1 MDIGIE
7 IDKTF
12 FPLTINIFTNKS
24 SKSFAFTKDLIFFP
38 PKEKEVDTKGV
49 VAKEAGVAKEA
60 VIAKDKIPTTTSKIP
75 VKQGGAA
82 TKQDAETEEP
92 KEKTGSSSVPFFT
105 DEKEYPV
112 KKLKDKNKKR
122 FYSYFDPEA
131 YEENLGDI
139 KYDATDQA
147 KYGIAN
153 TNIKGMLETFFPT
166 SVPNPININT
176 SYDENIRK
184 IASSTVTGTWIPEWL
199 YGFFAKN
206 KSNYSYV
213 VIGGKKYTVLKV
225 LWLNDLFSHPL
236 YKKFFKNISF
246 LEGAKDRTLVLLKK
260 DLEKYNGKLVD
271 MRFNSE
277 IEILLE
283 ALDKVNKD
291 FTTRRRLSENENP
304 NYPPTIDAIQ
314 RLYNKPTEINITTDA
329 LFVIHL
335 CQQSSQS
342 DILPSMLKTRDF
354 YDKMKRAVDVKKT
367 QMMIDYIENPSL
379 LNQDSK
385 DKYVI
390 SQYKVALFKKELE
403 KLGGFGKLTKQIQQ
417 FISRI
422 KSSNPSLQKTIDD
435 FISGENVEN
444 IFKLA
449 KVVNREIP
457 ESEIPGEF
465 YPMLETGVVNM
476 NASKKKEKD
485 KEETQSDPKFEI
497 YVKLEL
503 LDALIDDKKNS
514 KNNCL
519 YRDNL
524 LVQKYTAL
532 KKTMKKTKGGGGKS
546 YRNNTKSSRISR

>member
-60 VIAKDKIPTTTSKIP
+60 VIAKDKIPTTKIP

-82 TKQDAETEEP
+82 PKQDAETEEP

-112 KKLKDKNKKR
+112 KKLKDKKR

-246 LEGAKDRTLVLLKK
+246 LEGGKDRTLVSLKK

-271 MRFNSE
+271 MRFNG
-277 IEILLE
+277 EILFE
-283 ALDKVNKD
+283 ALEKVKKD
-291 FTTRRRLSENENP
+291 FGTRRRFSENENP

-314 RLYNKPTEINITTDA
+314 RLLDTHSDLNIGA
-329 LFVIHL
+329 LFDIHL

-342 DILPSMLKTRDF
+342 DILPSVLKTREF

-379 LNQDSK
+379 LNQESK
-385 DKYVI
+385 DKDVI

-457 ESEIPGEF
+457 ESEIPGEL

-485 KEETQSDPKFEI
+485 KEETQGDPKFEI

-532 KKTMKKTKGGGGKS
+532 KKTMKKTKGGSKS
-546 YRNNTKSSRISR
+546 YRNTKSNRMGR